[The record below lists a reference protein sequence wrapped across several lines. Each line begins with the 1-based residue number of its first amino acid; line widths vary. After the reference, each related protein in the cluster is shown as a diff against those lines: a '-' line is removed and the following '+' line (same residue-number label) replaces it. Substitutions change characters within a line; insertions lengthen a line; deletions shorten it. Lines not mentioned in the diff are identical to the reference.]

1 VSYRVLQHT
10 ADLALAL
17 SAPRPEGIYSAACAA
32 LTDCITTRANVEEK
46 TSKGFELVAADSE
59 LLLVDWL
66 QELLV
71 AFEVEQLLFYRAVV
85 KLVPKGTA
93 MGLRAEAFG
102 ERFDP
107 ARHPIKVQVKGITYH
122 DLKIWEE
129 DDGWR
134 ARVVL
139 DI

>member
-1 VSYRVLQHT
+1 MGYRVLQHT

-17 SAPRPEGIYSAACAA
+17 SAPRPDGLYAAGCAA
-32 LTDCITTRANVEEK
+32 LTDCITTRAVVEEK
-46 TSKGFELVAADSE
+46 VSKTFKLVAADSE

-71 AFEVEQLLFYRAVV
+71 AFEVEKLLFYRAVV
-85 KLVPKGTA
+85 KLEPRDNA

-107 ARHPIKVQVKGITYH
+107 ARHGIKVQVKAITYH